1 MADTARRGVAQKQ
14 HGRPGSRIV
23 PAIPYRLYKAQPA
36 ARPITP
42 DESNK
47 GTVTQQPELQPE
59 PQTVTEKQ
67 PGERPEE
74 HQVGAAETPL
84 TPDSRA
90 SEAGKQEADEAVL
103 ASVSSKPLEADTATV
118 DTHGGSSQQTS
129 HYSGHTLSLEDAAKQ
144 IHGNGHA
151 DDTPRTATESQP
163 TPKPAVNGVHRKLTI
178 PSHLPPP
185 FYPSNR
191 TDTNMPP
198 PDANGRTHSPLH
210 RHQLSAGAVVFQ
222 SANASPTMPMTP
234 QEPDMDVNGQRSL
247 ARPPPG
253 FAPPQSAPFFAGPV
267 QHVSEAGAPWQLP
280 PHTVAPPD
288 APYENGVEYRPSQF
302 GGSNAFP
309 SPYNG
314 QFSPEGAAFATNGTI
329 ASHSQSP
336 SKAHFG
342 EVLPTSEH
350 GEEHAIPY
358 QNGSALP
365 AEHIEQSPFELASYL
380 STQFGNPEF
389 ADFILQ
395 IRSPESILVSMPV
408 HGIVVVRSPI
418 IAEAIRRSP
427 APSHRSRDARRLV
440 DVLALDPFASRE
452 SLEEAVKVL
461 YGAPLIS
468 APTFLYG
475 LSPYM
480 YEGDQV
486 SPSNDAG
493 RRMRQVL
500 SYIAAARTLQMP
512 SMQARGIEIAR
523 MLLRWD
529 TVDQVLQYALQANLG
544 SRSRAD
550 SPDTE
555 DPFVAMLI
563 NYALEF
569 IAFTFP
575 VDFRLY
581 SIAPEFK
588 ETPRLPPL
596 VEPRQSTHNPRLSK
610 IRFGDAPPED
620 ELQPSH
626 ATVVLSTILL
636 SLPLPLIERLFNH
649 RATANQIG
657 WTGAAKILRDVVNER
672 ENRRKKVSRGQLK
685 PAQEGT
691 MSAVL
696 LSNVYL
702 EEHVEQVEPSPL
714 HPSGHR
720 LTTKL
725 VAGEA

>member
-1 MADTARRGVAQKQ
+1 MADTARRGIAQK

-23 PAIPYRLYKAQPA
+23 PAIPYRLYKAQPS

-42 DESNK
+42 EESNK
-47 GTVTQQPELQPE
+47 GTVTQQPESQPESQPE
-59 PQTVTEKQ
+59 PHPVAEQQSEEQ
-67 PGERPEE
+67 PEE
-74 HQVGAAETPL
+74 HHVGAADTPP

-90 SEAGKQEADEAVL
+90 SEAGKRETDESVV
-103 ASVSSKPLEADTATV
+103 ASVPSKSEEEDTAAADV
-118 DTHGGSSQQTS
+118 H
-129 HYSGHTLSLEDAAKQ
+129 DAGKEK
-144 IHGNGHA
+144 HVNGHVEHA
-151 DDTPRTATESQP
+151 PTTTTESQA

-191 TDTNMPP
+191 TPP
-198 PDANGRTHSPLH
+198 ADVNGRTHSPLH

-222 SANASPTMPMTP
+222 SANVSPTIPITP
-234 QEPDMDVNGQRSL
+234 QEPELDTNGQHSL

-253 FAPPQSAPFFAGPV
+253 FGPPQLAPFFAGPV

-288 APYENGVEYRPSQF
+288 TAYENGVEYRPSQF
-302 GGSNAFP
+302 GAPNAYP
-309 SPYNG
+309 NPYNG
-314 QFSPEGAAFATNGTI
+314 HFSPEEAAFAANGAIT
-329 ASHSQSP
+329 SHSQSP

-342 EVLPTSEH
+342 EVMPSSEH
-350 GEEHAIPY
+350 GEDQHAVSY
-358 QNGSALP
+358 QNGSAPP
-365 AEHIEQSPFELASYL
+365 AEHLEQSPFELASYL

-408 HGIVVVRSPI
+408 HGIVVVRSPV
-418 IAEAIRRSP
+418 IADAIRRSP

-475 LSPYM
+475 LTPYM
-480 YEGDQV
+480 YEADQV

-550 SPDTE
+550 SQDTE
-555 DPFVAMLI
+555 DPFVAMLL

-575 VDFRLY
+575 VDFKLY

-657 WTGAAKILRDVVNER
+657 WTGAVKILRDVVNER

-685 PAQEGT
+685 PAQGGT

-696 LSNVYL
+696 LNNVFL

-720 LTTKL
+720 LTTKR
-725 VAGEA
+725 VAGEV

>member
-1 MADTARRGVAQKQ
+1 M
-14 HGRPGSRIV
+14 
-23 PAIPYRLYKAQPA
+23 
-36 ARPITP
+36 
-42 DESNK
+42 
-47 GTVTQQPELQPE
+47 
-59 PQTVTEKQ
+59 
-67 PGERPEE
+67 
-74 HQVGAAETPL
+74 
-84 TPDSRA
+84 
-90 SEAGKQEADEAVL
+90 
-103 ASVSSKPLEADTATV
+103 
-118 DTHGGSSQQTS
+118 
-129 HYSGHTLSLEDAAKQ
+129 
-144 IHGNGHA
+144 
-151 DDTPRTATESQP
+151 
-163 TPKPAVNGVHRKLTI
+163 
-178 PSHLPPP
+178 PS
-185 FYPSNR
+185 
-191 TDTNMPP
+191 
-198 PDANGRTHSPLH
+198 
-210 RHQLSAGAVVFQ
+210 
-222 SANASPTMPMTP
+222 
-234 QEPDMDVNGQRSL
+234 
-247 ARPPPG
+247 
-253 FAPPQSAPFFAGPV
+253 
-267 QHVSEAGAPWQLP
+267 
-280 PHTVAPPD
+280 
-288 APYENGVEYRPSQF
+288 
-302 GGSNAFP
+302 
-309 SPYNG
+309 
-314 QFSPEGAAFATNGTI
+314 
-329 ASHSQSP
+329 
-336 SKAHFG
+336 
-342 EVLPTSEH
+342 SEH
-350 GEEHAIPY
+350 GEDQHAVSY
-358 QNGSALP
+358 QNGSAPP
-365 AEHIEQSPFELASYL
+365 AEHLEQSPFELASYL

-408 HGIVVVRSPI
+408 HGIVVVRSPV
-418 IAEAIRRSP
+418 IADAIRRSP

-475 LSPYM
+475 LTPYM
-480 YEGDQV
+480 YEADQV

-550 SPDTE
+550 SQDTE
-555 DPFVAMLI
+555 DPFVAMLL

-575 VDFRLY
+575 VDFKLY

-657 WTGAAKILRDVVNER
+657 WTGAVKILRDVVNER

-685 PAQEGT
+685 PAQGGT

-696 LSNVYL
+696 LNNVFL

-720 LTTKL
+720 LTTKR
-725 VAGEA
+725 VAGEV